1 MVDFKLNTIETNYIQ
16 HIVVEFTYRL
26 RERYRDMLIDTNK
39 DNVEGEMPTY
49 DKAKFKEF
57 ENRLEDFREFLMDTF
72 AYEILTKDYLY
83 YNSDCQY
90 EDDEKDFGMQIEMGA
105 MDTFGKDIKQILG
118 PNLSI
123 TISADKKSAVF
134 NIKQLKDGI
143 IKTNKLK
150 IINEYRVKKDDEM
163 VK

>member
-39 DNVEGEMPTY
+39 DNVEGKMPTY

-105 MDTFGKDIKQILG
+105 MDAFGKDIK
-118 PNLSI
+118 
-123 TISADKKSAVF
+123 K
-134 NIKQLKDGI
+134 
-143 IKTNKLK
+143 
-150 IINEYRVKKDDEM
+150 
-163 VK
+163 